1 MRFGG
6 SREVRGVTA
15 KPPLHHSN
23 ECGGLRLGLGSGLER
38 GRLELEPR
46 YILCELVVFLM
57 LDTRFLLTLNEA
69 S

>member
-1 MRFGG
+1 MEEWQPNLHSKGVRRAGLERAGLERAG
-6 SREVRGVTA
+6 S
-15 KPPLHHSN
+15 
-23 ECGGLRLGLGSGLER
+23 GSGLER